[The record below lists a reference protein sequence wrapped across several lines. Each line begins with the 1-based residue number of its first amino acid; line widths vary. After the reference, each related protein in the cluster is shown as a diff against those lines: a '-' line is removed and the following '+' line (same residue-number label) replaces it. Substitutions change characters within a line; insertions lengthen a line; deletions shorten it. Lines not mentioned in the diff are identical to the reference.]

1 MNYLLDTC
9 ALLWLG
15 MGGGDLSPEAKRR
28 IETAANLFHSSIS
41 AWELARLV
49 KEGKIEIGAE
59 PDVFLSDLADQY
71 GLVSIPP
78 TDGIAIRAAQL
89 PDFHKDPADRIII
102 ATALAQNL
110 PVVTGDGRFPQYGVR
125 TFS

>member
-15 MGGGDLSPEAKRR
+15 MGGGDLTDGTKRR

-49 KEGKIEIGAE
+49 KEGKVELGAE
-59 PDVFLSDLADQY
+59 PDAFLGDLANLY
-71 GLVSIPP
+71 GLVSIPL
-78 TDGIAIRAAQL
+78 TDEIAIRAAEL
-89 PDFHKDPADRIII
+89 PDYHKDPADRIVI

-110 PVVTGDGRFPQYGVR
+110 PVVTGDARFPQYGVKTIR
-125 TFS
+125 